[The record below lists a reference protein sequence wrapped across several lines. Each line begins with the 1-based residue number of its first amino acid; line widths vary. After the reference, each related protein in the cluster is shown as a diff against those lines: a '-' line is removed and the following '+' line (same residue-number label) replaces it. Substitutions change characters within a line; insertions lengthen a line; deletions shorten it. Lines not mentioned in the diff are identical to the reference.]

1 MSSYETVLVERHAAV
16 AVVSL
21 NRPDAL
27 NSFDAQMRRDL
38 LAAAREVN
46 GDDAIRVV
54 ILTGAGRGFSAGA
67 DLREMPLDD
76 TSWRVD
82 DQLNLEYKPALME
95 ITNASKPW
103 ISAIKGPAAG
113 IGSAFA
119 MACDLTVMSEDAYIF
134 QAFAAIGLVPDG
146 GATWQLV
153 RVLGRK
159 RAFEIIA
166 TGEKLSAQ
174 KCLEWGLCNRVV
186 GSESLMDETLEW
198 AQQLAARA
206 PLSLRYSKQA
216 VALASEE
223 TLAQTI
229 STEAELQRLC
239 IASEDALEG
248 ATAFLEK
255 RKPVWKGK

>member
-1 MSSYETVLVERHAAV
+1 MSNYETVRVERHSAL

-27 NSFDAQMRRDL
+27 NSFDAEMRRELL
-38 LAAAREVN
+38 LATREVN
-46 GDDAIRVV
+46 NDDTVRVV
-54 ILTGAGRGFSAGA
+54 VLTGAGRGFSAGA
-67 DLREMPLDD
+67 DLKEMPLDD
-76 TSWRVD
+76 AGWRVD
-82 DQLNLEYKPALME
+82 DQINLEYKPILME
-95 ITNASKPW
+95 ITGAPKPW
-103 ISAIKGPAAG
+103 VSAVRGPAAG
-113 IGSAFA
+113 IGSAIA

-134 QAFAAIGLVPDG
+134 QAFSAIGLVPDG

-159 RAFEIIA
+159 RAYEIIA

-186 GSESLMDETLEW
+186 ASESLLDETLEW
-198 AQQLAARA
+198 AAQLAARA
-206 PLSLRYSKQA
+206 PLSLRFAKRA
-216 VALASEE
+216 VAQASER

-229 STEAELQRLC
+229 SDEAELQRIC
-239 IASEDALEG
+239 VASEDALEG

-255 RKPVWKGK
+255 RKPDWKGR